1 MLITLTARAPHA
13 PELGYLF
20 AKNPASVFAREVSA
34 GRVWVFYPEVTE
46 EQITIALVEEIDPI
60 GLVRGPAALAQLDQ
74 YVNDRPYAASSLT
87 SVALQT
93 AFSTALAGNSRD
105 RPDRLAET
113 ITWEIMIPAIACE
126 AGAEFITRIF
136 APLGYAVT
144 ANEVLLDREFPQ
156 WGASHIFSVKLTGQQ
171 TVQDALSHLYVL
183 IPVLDN
189 SKHYFVGP
197 EEAEKLLAHGGAWLA
212 AHPDREIIARRYLR
226 YRHTLVRS
234 ALAHL
239 AAGDAPE
246 DAAANVAAADPVA
259 AEDEQPGLHEH
270 RLLAVM
276 DAVRECGATSL
287 ADLGCGEGRLLDL
300 AHREPQLTRILGMDV
315 SPVALARARRRL
327 HYDEF
332 SPTEQARLTITQ
344 GSLLYR
350 DARLADFDAAAL
362 VEVIEH
368 LDPPRLRAFEHVIF
382 AHARPRRII
391 ITTPNREY
399 NARFGDQT
407 RLRHGDHRF
416 EWTRAEG
423 RAWAE
428 HIAATHPYRF
438 IQAELGPVDSDL
450 GAPSQMFIF
459 DRLGTAITA
468 L

>member
-1 MLITLTARAPHA
+1 MLITLMARAQNA

-20 AKNPASVFAREVSA
+20 AKNPASVFGREASA
-34 GRVWVFYPEVTE
+34 GHVWVFYPEVTE

-60 GLVRGPAALAQLDQ
+60 GLVRGPAALTQLDQ
-74 YVNDRPYAASSLT
+74 YVNDRPYVASSLT

-105 RPDRLAET
+105 RPDRLAEKVS
-113 ITWEIMIPAIACE
+113 WEITISAIACE
-126 AGAEFITRIF
+126 AGADFMTRIF
-136 APLGYAVT
+136 APLGYEVM
-144 ANEVLLDREFPQ
+144 ANEVPLDWEFPQ
-156 WGASHIFSVKLTGQQ
+156 WGPSHIFSVRLSGQQ

-246 DAAANVAAADPVA
+246 DAAATVAAADPVA
-259 AEDEQPGLHEH
+259 AEDEQPGLHEQ

-276 DAVRECGATSL
+276 DAVRACGATSL
-287 ADLGCGEGRLLDL
+287 ADLGCGEGRLLEL
-300 AHREPQLTRILGMDV
+300 ARRETRLTRILGMDV

-327 HYDEF
+327 HYDELA
-332 SPTEQARLTITQ
+332 PEQQARLTITQ

-368 LDPPRLRAFEHVIF
+368 LDPPRLRAMEQVVF
-382 AHARPRRII
+382 AHAAPRRVIV
-391 ITTPNREY
+391 TTPNREY
-399 NARFGDQT
+399 NARFGDQA

-428 HIAATHPYRF
+428 RIAATHLYRF
-438 IQAELGPVDSDL
+438 TQSELGPVDHDL

-459 DRLGTAITA
+459 DQVATP
-468 L
+468 

>member
-1 MLITLTARAPHA
+1 MLITLTARAPNA

-20 AKNPASVFAREVSA
+20 AKNPASVFDREVSA
-34 GRVWVFYPEVTE
+34 GRAWVFYPEVTE

-74 YVNDRPYAASSLT
+74 YVNDRPYVASSLT

-93 AFSTALAGNSRD
+93 AFRSALAGTSRD
-105 RPDRLAET
+105 RPDRLAEPVA
-113 ITWEIMIPAIACE
+113 WEIAVPAIACD

-136 APLGYAVT
+136 APLGYTVA
-144 ANEVLLDREFPQ
+144 ADEVLLDREFPQ
-156 WGASHIFSVKLTGQQ
+156 WGASRIFSIRLTGQQ
-171 TVQDALSHLYVL
+171 TVQNALSHLYVL

-197 EEAEKLLAHGGAWLA
+197 EETEKLLAHGGAWLA

-226 YRHTLVRS
+226 YRHALVRS

-246 DAAANVAAADPVA
+246 DAAANVAAIDAVA
-259 AEDEQPGLHEH
+259 PEDEQPGLHEQ
-270 RLLAVM
+270 RLLAVLE
-276 DAVRECGATSL
+276 AVRACGATSL

-300 AHREPQLTRILGMDV
+300 ARHEGHLTRILGMDV
-315 SPVALARARRRL
+315 SSVALARARRRL
-327 HYDEF
+327 HYDELA
-332 SPTEQARLTITQ
+332 PEQQARLTITQ

-350 DARLADFDAAAL
+350 DARLAGFDAAAL

-368 LDPPRLRAFEHVIF
+368 LDPPRLRAMEQVMFV
-382 AHARPRRII
+382 HARPRRVI
-391 ITTPNREY
+391 ITTPNRDY
-399 NARFGDQT
+399 NAKFGDQP

-428 HIAATHPYRF
+428 HIAATHPYRCT
-438 IQAELGPVDSDL
+438 QSELGPVDPDL
-450 GAPSQMFIF
+450 GAPSQIFIF
-459 DRLGTAITA
+459 DRNDA
-468 L
+468 